1 MSEAD
6 GIYRH
11 LTDGRKLEIVK
22 MKKKKIILACIAVVL
37 IGVIGWG
44 YWVVSVNS
52 KVFDDIYTEYTSSQV
67 NGKNAI
73 LIYQPSRTSFS
84 EVVATDI
91 AKGLNDSGYNVTLT
105 TANDKLTK
113 DLSKYQIIVF
123 GTPIYTG
130 QYSSTIKE
138 YVKSIKNYGEAEI
151 FFYCIG
157 MLEGTGELESMKN
170 LFKGQNLV
178 EAVKISKSKCVE
190 DKEYAY
196 KYGCQIGTK

>member
-1 MSEAD
+1 
-6 GIYRH
+6 
-11 LTDGRKLEIVK
+11 

-37 IGVIGWG
+37 IGVIGWA

-52 KVFDDIYTEYTSSQV
+52 KVFDDIYTEYASSQV
-67 NGKNAI
+67 NAKNAI

-84 EVVATDI
+84 EDVATDI
-91 AKGLNDSGYNVTLT
+91 AKGLNDSGCNVTLT

-123 GTPIYTG
+123 GTPIYMG

-138 YVKSIKNYGEAEI
+138 YVKSIENYGEAEV

-157 MLEGTGELESMKN
+157 MLESTGELESMKN
-170 LFKGQNLV
+170 LFKGQNLIEV
-178 EAVKISKSKCVE
+178 VKISKSKCIE
-190 DKEYAY
+190 DKLYAY